1 MVMPD
6 DAESGDFASERD
18 DVPHD
23 VCGASE
29 TVGLLCDLDD
39 RHRRFGRDPA
49 DLAPCIGVKHQVA
62 DDGNSFS
69 IDQSRTDCLITL
81 HPKFI
86 PFQVS
91 NALQKEILVY
101 LQSNPGIRCEDD
113 QEAITLAQAGYGI
126 AILPGFCLPPD
137 GLPGLT
143 VMPVQAG
150 KEIDYGFVYAKRTPH
165 IKLFEAEY
173 TAHQAP

>member
-1 MVMPD
+1 MQ
-6 DAESGDFASERD
+6 FAFEMKK
-18 DVPHD
+18 
-23 VCGASE
+23 
-29 TVGLLCDLDD
+29 LLEDGQLDLLLVS
-39 RHRRFGRDPA
+39 REIA
-49 DLAPCIGVKHQVA
+49 DQIRGGTFHKVRCHTSYALMSPEHPLAG
-62 DDGNSFS
+62 GNSFS

>member
-1 MVMPD
+1 MRCKRKYSYISSQIP
-6 DAESGDFASERD
+6 ASE
-18 DVPHD
+18 
-23 VCGASE
+23 
-29 TVGLLCDLDD
+29 
-39 RHRRFGRDPA
+39 
-49 DLAPCIGVKHQVA
+49 
-62 DDGNSFS
+62 
-69 IDQSRTDCLITL
+69 
-81 HPKFI
+81 
-86 PFQVS
+86 
-91 NALQKEILVY
+91 
-101 LQSNPGIRCEDD
+101 
-113 QEAITLAQAGYGI
+113 AIALAQAGYGI